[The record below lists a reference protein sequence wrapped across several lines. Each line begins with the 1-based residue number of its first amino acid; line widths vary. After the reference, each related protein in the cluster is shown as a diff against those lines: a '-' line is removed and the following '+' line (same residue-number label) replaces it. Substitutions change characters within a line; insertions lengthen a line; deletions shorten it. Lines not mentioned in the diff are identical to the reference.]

1 MHTLT
6 YTPTLTYTHTYTQ
19 TWEAPPSKRLSSQ
32 CNLAG
37 ALALIKGKQ
46 PREEA
51 IIEVLDSIFK
61 ESHTLTQDRDR
72 LTKQIAGLTTDNREV
87 GAKCLVAQQR
97 VKELETDEEK
107 LTAQLDKIME
117 KMDGIEAEK
126 EAALEKYTKIEA
138 LIKQGEKEREA
149 LRADVKDYAGL
160 VKELESQLVAMSEQS
175 MCVYMRMCL
184 CSSVGVSI

>member
-1 MHTLT
+1 M
-6 YTPTLTYTHTYTQ
+6 
-19 TWEAPPSKRLSSQ
+19 
-32 CNLAG
+32 
-37 ALALIKGKQ
+37 IKGKA

-51 IIEVLDSIFK
+51 IYEVLDSIFK

-72 LTKQIAGLTTDNREV
+72 LTKLINGLTTDNREV
-87 GAKCLVAQQR
+87 GAKWLVAQQR

-117 KMDGIEAEK
+117 KMDSMEAEK
-126 EAALEKYTKIEA
+126 EAALEKYAKIEA

-149 LRADVKDYAGL
+149 LRADVKDYAGR

-175 MCVYMRMCL
+175 MCVYMCMCL
-184 CSSVGVSI
+184 YSSVGVCI